1 MSHAELVRAF
11 RAGLVPEAAPLFED
25 AALGD
30 QLAALRAAA
39 VAAYPDIAVAE
50 DTFCRELARRSGTAA
65 TLATLGQIRASHIHL
80 AIACMEGNKAAIER
94 FHAEFFDEVEASARK
109 LRATQTQADEL
120 RGHMASMLFVG
131 KENRVAALHAYSG
144 RGDLGSYVRV
154 IATRELLHAMAANR
168 REVASPE
175 ESFLDRLASVTDVE
189 AGYIRDAYRPH
200 LDAAMRAALASLSDE
215 ARALLR
221 YSLLDGWNVDR
232 IGALFGVHRATAARR
247 VAAARD
253 ELADA
258 IRKELAARLVIPIH
272 DVDSVVRLVQSRI
285 DVSLSRLLG

>member
-25 AALGD
+25 AALGA

-39 VAAYPDIAVAE
+39 VAAYPDIAVDE
-50 DTFCRELARRSGTAA
+50 DTFCRELARRSGTTA
-65 TLATLGQIRASHIHL
+65 TPATLGQIRASHVHL

-109 LRATQTQADEL
+109 LRATQTQTDEL

-154 IATRELLHAMAANR
+154 IATRELLHAMQANR

-200 LDAAMRAALASLSDE
+200 LDAAMRSALASLSDE

-258 IRKELAARLVIPIH
+258 IRKELSARLVIPIH

-285 DVSLSRLLG
+285 DVSLSRLLS